1 MWSYMD
7 DRAKRL
13 GILDTKL
20 AQGASMF
27 FALTMAK
34 LIPQIM
40 DVNIVWFILLGLIC
54 AIKPIITFFVQKED

>member
-1 MWSYMD
+1 M
-7 DRAKRL
+7 

-27 FALTMAK
+27 FALIVVK

-40 DVNIVWFILLGLIC
+40 DANIFWFILLTILC
-54 AIKPIITFFVQKED
+54 AVRPVYTFFLKKDD